1 MRVVDHLR
9 HINERINEACNRS
22 GRRSDEVT
30 VIAVTKYVSPE
41 RAQEAVDAGIKCLGE
56 NRDAELLRKQEII
69 KGNPEWHFIGSLQS
83 RKVKAV
89 VNSVSYIHSLDRL
102 SLAKEIEKRAEGAV
116 QCFVQ
121 VNTSLEPS
129 KHGMNK
135 EEVIPF
141 IQELSGFDNIVVA
154 GLMTMAPLT
163 DDQDEIRSCFRT
175 LRELRDQVQELKQ
188 PNAPCTELS
197 MGMSNDFEIAVEEG
211 ATYIRIGSSLVG
223 NETGVY
229 SNEYEK

>member
-22 GRRSDEVT
+22 GRSSDEVT

-41 RAQEAVDAGIKCLGE
+41 RAQEAVDAGITCLGE
-56 NRDAELLRKQEII
+56 NRDTELLRKQEII

-83 RKVKAV
+83 RKAKAV
-89 VNSVSYIHSLDRL
+89 VNAVSYIHSLDRL
-102 SLAKEIEKRAEGAV
+102 SLAKEIEKRAEGTV
-116 QCFVQ
+116 KCFVQ

-129 KHGMNK
+129 KHGMKK

-141 IQELSGFDNIVVA
+141 IQELSGFEHIVVA

-163 DDQDEIRSCFRT
+163 DEQDQVRSCFRS
-175 LRELRDQVQELKQ
+175 LRELCHQVQELKQ

-197 MGMSNDFEIAVEEG
+197 MGMSNDFEIAIEEG

-223 NETGVY
+223 NETGGVQQ
-229 SNEYEK
+229 